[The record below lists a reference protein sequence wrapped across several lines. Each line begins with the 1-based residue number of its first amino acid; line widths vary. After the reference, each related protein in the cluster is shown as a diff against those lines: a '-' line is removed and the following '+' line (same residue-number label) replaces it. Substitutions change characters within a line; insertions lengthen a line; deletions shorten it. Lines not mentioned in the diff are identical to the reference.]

1 MPRATKLTACVIFTA
16 ICSIAAGL
24 IAETGQHYASAGF
37 ASAAL
42 VFLGAGLLVYLS
54 PPHD

>member
-1 MPRATKLTACVIFTA
+1 MPRTIKLTACVIFTA
-16 ICSIAAGL
+16 MCSIAAGL
-24 IAETGQHYASAGF
+24 IAETGQRYASAGF

-54 PPHD
+54 PPLD